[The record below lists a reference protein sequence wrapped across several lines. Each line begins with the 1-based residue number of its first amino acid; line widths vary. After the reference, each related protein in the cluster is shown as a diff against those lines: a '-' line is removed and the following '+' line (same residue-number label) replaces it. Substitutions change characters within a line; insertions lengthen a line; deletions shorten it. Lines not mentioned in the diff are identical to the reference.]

1 MAWQSDRPRRRCS
14 TGPVPT
20 LSGRAFSGSGRQAA
34 GQQAIVYGPLLNEW
48 RLSPDCKGAWHA
60 LAMGYCFKVPRSS
73 PIKLGYVRGVSVATS
88 HVPLSI
94 FRLCQAAKRAKVN
107 PARGIAL
114 VRKNRCCD
122 GDTPQG
128 ICRLPNSP
136 KSRALTLSCRLTSG
150 GRLLDP
156 KADSRYRR
164 N

>member
-1 MAWQSDRPRRRCS
+1 MNGDSPR
-14 TGPVPT
+14 T
-20 LSGRAFSGSGRQAA
+20 AKA
-34 GQQAIVYGPLLNEW
+34 
-48 RLSPDCKGAWHA
+48 AWHA

-114 VRKNRCCD
+114 VRKN
-122 GDTPQG
+122 
-128 ICRLPNSP
+128 
-136 KSRALTLSCRLTSG
+136 SRALTLSGRLTSG

-156 KADSRYRR
+156 KADMVESGYARR
-164 N
+164 VQQGLNRLEHRSLLFYQIHDGGRPIEADSGNDGHHPSLM

>member
-1 MAWQSDRPRRRCS
+1 VVVKQLGNKQLYMVRFLMNGDSPR
-14 TGPVPT
+14 T
-20 LSGRAFSGSGRQAA
+20 AKA
-34 GQQAIVYGPLLNEW
+34 
-48 RLSPDCKGAWHA
+48 AWHA